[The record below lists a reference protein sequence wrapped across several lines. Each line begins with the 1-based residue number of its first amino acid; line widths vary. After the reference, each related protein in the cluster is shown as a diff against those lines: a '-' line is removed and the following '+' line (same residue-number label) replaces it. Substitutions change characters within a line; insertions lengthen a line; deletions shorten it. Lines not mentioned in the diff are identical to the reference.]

1 MMREMVLGLEA
12 VLADGTVVSSMR
24 PLIKN
29 NTGLDLKQI
38 FIGTEG
44 TLGIVTRAVL
54 RLRPEPAGYAT
65 ALIACPGSMTGRVLR
80 APPRARSR
88 GGSRPSRACGRTSTG

>member
-1 MMREMVLGLEA
+1 M
-12 VLADGTVVSSMR
+12 LADGTVVSSMR

-54 RLRPEPAGYAT
+54 R
-65 ALIACPGSMTGRVLR
+65 C
-80 APPRARSR
+80 ARSR
-88 GGSRPSRACGRTSTG
+88 PATPPR